1 MSAITTYAKPQD
13 DFLVIR
19 VPDGYG
25 SCSFKVVL
33 FPMGNTLMSHGID
46 ELSFSAAATS
56 LHGNERIS
64 RQANEDLQQIAGT
77 WVSDPEAET
86 VFDEMRTVDSELWR

>member
-13 DFLVIR
+13 DLLTIR

-25 SCSFKVVL
+25 ACSFKVML
-33 FPMGNTLMSHGID
+33 FPMDEAFSPHNVG
-46 ELSFSAAATS
+46 ELSFSAS
-56 LHGNERIS
+56 SNSFPDNERNS
-64 RQANEDLQQIAGT
+64 RQANEDLKQIAGT

-86 VFDEMRTVDSELWR
+86 VFDEMRRGF